1 MSVFQKIA
9 ELINENR
16 LEEAIFIIDNELS
29 QCKNDKDKLFFE
41 RGKLHW
47 RMGNK
52 SQAITDYENAVAQ
65 NPLSPARIALEN
77 ARDVISFF
85 NPDLYNP

>member
-1 MSVFQKIA
+1 MSVFQKIE

-16 LEEAIFIIDNELS
+16 LEEAILLLNNDIEQN
-29 QCKNDKDKLFFE
+29 KNNDKLYFT
-41 RGKLHW
+41 RGKIHW
-47 RMGNK
+47 RLGNK
-52 SQAITDYENAVAQ
+52 SQAITDYEHAVAI
-65 NPLSPARIALEN
+65 NPQSQARVALEN

>member
-1 MSVFQKIA
+1 MGVLQKID
-9 ELINENR
+9 ELINKNM
-16 LEEAIFIIDNELS
+16 LEEALLLLNNELES
-29 QCKNDKDKLFFE
+29 TKNNDKLYFT

-52 SQAITDYENAVAQ
+52 AQAITDYEHAVDI
-65 NPLSPARIALEN
+65 NPHSMARIALEN

>member
-1 MSVFQKIA
+1 MSVFQKIE

-16 LEEAIFIIDNELS
+16 LNDALLLLNNEIPQS
-29 QCKNDKDKLFFE
+29 QNNDKLYFT

-47 RMGNK
+47 RLGNK
-52 SQAITDYENAVAQ
+52 SQAITDYEHAVDI
-65 NPLSPARIALEN
+65 NPDSPARIALDN
-77 ARDVISFF
+77 ARDVIAFF

>member
-1 MSVFQKIA
+1 MGVLQKID
-9 ELINENR
+9 ELINKNM
-16 LEEAIFIIDNELS
+16 LDEALLLLNNEIES
-29 QCKNDKDKLFFE
+29 TKNNDKLYFT

-52 SQAITDYENAVAQ
+52 AQAITDYEHAVDI
-65 NPLSPARIALEN
+65 NPHSMARIALEN
-77 ARDVISFF
+77 AHDVISFF

>member
-1 MSVFQKIA
+1 MSVFQKIE

-16 LEEAIFIIDNELS
+16 LEEALLLLNKEITIE
-29 QCKNDKDKLFFE
+29 KNNDQLYFQ
-41 RGKLHW
+41 RGKINW
-47 RMGNK
+47 RLGNK
-52 SQAITDYENAVAQ
+52 SQAITDYEHAVDI
-65 NPLSPARIALEN
+65 NPLSPARIALDN

>member
-1 MSVFQKIA
+1 MSVLQKIE

-16 LEEAIFIIDNELS
+16 LEEAILLLNNEIKTNQNDDN
-29 QCKNDKDKLFFE
+29 LFFS

-47 RMGNK
+47 RLGNK
-52 SQAITDYENAVAQ
+52 SQAITDYEHAVAI
-65 NPLSPARIALEN
+65 NPKSPAHIALDN

>member
-1 MSVFQKIA
+1 MSVFQKIE

-16 LEEAIFIIDNELS
+16 LNDALLLLNNEITQS
-29 QCKNDKDKLFFE
+29 QNNDKLYFT

-47 RMGNK
+47 RLGNK
-52 SQAITDYENAVAQ
+52 SQAITDYEHAVDI
-65 NPLSPARIALEN
+65 NPDRPARIALDN
-77 ARDVISFF
+77 ARDVIAFF

>member
-1 MSVFQKIA
+1 MSVFQKIE

-16 LEEAIFIIDNELS
+16 LNDALLLLNYEITQS
-29 QCKNDKDKLFFE
+29 QNNDKLYFT

-47 RMGNK
+47 RLGNK
-52 SQAITDYENAVAQ
+52 SQAITDYEHAVDI
-65 NPLSPARIALEN
+65 NPDSPARIALDN
-77 ARDVISFF
+77 ARDVIAFF

>member
-1 MSVFQKIA
+1 MSVFQKIE

-16 LEEAIFIIDNELS
+16 LNDALLLLNNEIT
-29 QCKNDKDKLFFE
+29 QCQNNDKLYFT

-47 RMGNK
+47 RLGNK
-52 SQAITDYENAVAQ
+52 PQAITDYEHAVDI
-65 NPLSPARIALEN
+65 NPDSPARIALDN
-77 ARDVISFF
+77 ARDVIAFF

>member
-1 MSVFQKIA
+1 MSVFQKIE

-16 LEEAIFIIDNELS
+16 LNDALLLLNNEITQS
-29 QCKNDKDKLFFE
+29 QNNDKLYFT

-47 RMGNK
+47 RLGNK
-52 SQAITDYENAVAQ
+52 TQAITDYEHAVDI
-65 NPLSPARIALEN
+65 NPDSPARIALDN
-77 ARDVISFF
+77 ARDVIAFF